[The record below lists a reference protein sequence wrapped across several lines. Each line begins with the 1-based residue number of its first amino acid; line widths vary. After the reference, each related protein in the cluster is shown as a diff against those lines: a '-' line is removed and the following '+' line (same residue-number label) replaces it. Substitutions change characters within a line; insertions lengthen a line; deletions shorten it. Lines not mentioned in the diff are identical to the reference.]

1 MHVLRDRASI
11 AQLTDANLRRLIEEC
26 VQALVDIDDFSD
38 GELRDVLTVLAVE
51 PDDPLESIDAQ
62 LGFPIL
68 SNRFDDTRFGDAD
81 FTPCFEL
88 LEEHDG
94 FYEIVFVLSDDGFGV
109 EVFVPKQL
117 GVHPDLLAMCAA
129 YATPA
134 RGRSEP

>member
-1 MHVLRDRASI
+1 MQVLRDRASI
-11 AQLTDANLRRLIEEC
+11 ARLTDANLRALIEDC
-26 VQALVDIDDFSD
+26 VQALIDVDDFSD
-38 GELRDVLTVLAVE
+38 SELRYVLTIVAVE
-51 PDDPLESIDAQ
+51 PGDALEPIEAQ

-68 SNRFDDTRFGDAD
+68 SNRFDDTRFGDAA

-109 EVFVPKQL
+109 EVFVPKQP
-117 GVHPDLLAMCAA
+117 GVHSDLLAMCAA

-134 RGRSEP
+134 RKRSVP